1 MIELFIKKKEKKR
14 RKRKKNEPDTWIV
27 ISNILLVSLVNI
39 AMSILALNSEVNWTL
54 SGMQLGVS
62 TFPCKVSPTG
72 QCRFWESTWNMG
84 GGATSNKSTR
94 EMIMDFDDIHCAYGS
109 LGVLWVL

>member
-1 MIELFIKKKEKKR
+1 MNFSLKKKGKKKKKKE
-14 RKRKKNEPDTWIV
+14 NELDTWIV

-39 AMSILALNSEVNWTL
+39 AMSILVLNSEVNWTL
-54 SGMQLGVS
+54 SRKQLGVS
-62 TFPCKVSPTG
+62 TFPCKISSPG

-109 LGVLWVL
+109 FGVLWVL